1 MDEKLGI
8 IIRQN
13 NTISSIFLRKSFLT
27 LMLILFVSNLYGY
40 DKNRPKIG
48 LVLSGGG
55 ARGLA
60 HIGVLRAL
68 EEKQIPIDYIA
79 GTSMGSIIGGL
90 YATGMST
97 DDLEWVVKSID
108 WDRVFRPTTD
118 RKKQQYSAKQADKNY
133 FVDLELGLSKAG
145 PKSGKGFAGGQHLM
159 LELQRIVGSIK
170 QQNFDDFPI
179 PFRAVAT
186 DLNAAEPYVIDHG
199 DLAMAMRASMA
210 VPLVFGPVEHQ
221 NRLLADGGI
230 LNNLPVDVAK
240 NMGAD
245 IIIAVNISSPLA
257 KVDASSSIISVSYQS
272 VDVALV
278 QNTIQSLGLADIVIA
293 PELKDLGASDF
304 VKYKQFILA
313 GVNGVKKKS
322 LVLDHLSLNENDYL
336 TMIDSRNLLI
346 QAIPQVIDFVGFNG
360 NMRTSIERLSRK
372 TEHIIGKPFVT
383 AEIQDLSD
391 ELAVDNDILTV
402 TYKVV
407 TNDKDQQGIEFNIKE
422 KSWGPDYLKFGLKV
436 ADDFDSNTRISLL
449 ARHHRYNI
457 NRKGGEWINDVSV
470 GSVLQWRS
478 ELNQPL
484 DFADKYFASATL
496 LLSKDSRRFY
506 GNIFNSSLENPEHE
520 DEFDIRPTGEYDI
533 KDYNFGIDLGMN
545 ITENSE
551 FRAGLWFMDQNVVS
565 VINDSEFETAI
576 NRSTGVRFKY
586 GLDTLDKAIYSRSGI
601 DLKTEVGFF
610 DDVQWFNFD
619 IFQRFPISDNT
630 AIHLGFQG
638 DFVHNAEDGEVLF
651 AYGGLENFAGYPHHS
666 LLGLNAIVMELG
678 AFTELD
684 KINLPIFGSPK
695 FIIKGHFG
703 NVWQHHI
710 AFEDMLYGYS
720 AGLSVDVVNTV
731 LFLGSGYTDGGDF
744 RFYLR
749 LGTGF

>member
-1 MDEKLGI
+1 MDISIKQTKLRNI
-8 IIRQN
+8 AKIKKL
-13 NTISSIFLRKSFLT
+13 TIVVLIFLCVFD
-27 LMLILFVSNLYGY
+27 LFAY
-40 DKNRPKIG
+40 DINRPKIG

-60 HIGVLRAL
+60 HIGVLREL
-68 EEKQIPIDYIA
+68 EAKKIPIDYIA
-79 GTSMGSIIGGL
+79 GTSMGSIVGGL

-97 DDLEWVVKSID
+97 DDLEWIVRSID
-108 WDRVFRPTTD
+108 WDRVMRPTTD
-118 RKKQQYSAKQADKNY
+118 RKKQEYSAKQADKDY
-133 FVDLELGLSKAG
+133 FVDLELGLSKEG
-145 PKSGKGFAGGQHLM
+145 PKTGKGFAGGQQLM

-170 QQNFDDFPI
+170 EQNFDDFPI

-186 DLNAAEPYVIDHG
+186 DLNAAEPYAIGYG

-210 VPLVFGPVEHQ
+210 VPLVFGPVEHHG
-221 NRLLADGGI
+221 RFLVDGGI

-240 NMGAD
+240 QMGAD

-257 KVDASSSIISVSYQS
+257 KVDENSSLISVSYQS

-293 PELKDLGASDF
+293 PDLEGLGAADF
-304 VKYKQFILA
+304 EKFKDIIAA
-313 GVNGVKKKS
+313 GVKGVETKS
-322 LVLDHLSLNENDYL
+322 LVLDHLSLSEKDYL
-336 TMIDSRNLLI
+336 TMIDSRNLMI
-346 QAIPQVIDFVGFNG
+346 QAIPKAIDFISFKG
-360 NMRTSIERLSRK
+360 NKRTSIERLQKK
-372 TEHIIGKPFVT
+372 TEYIIGKPFVT
-383 AEIQDLSD
+383 SEIQDLSE
-391 ELAVDNDILTV
+391 ELAIENDILTV

-407 TNDKDQQGIEFNIKE
+407 TNDKNQQGIEFNVEE

-457 NRKGGEWINDVSV
+457 NRKGGEWINDISV
-470 GSVLQWRS
+470 GSVLQWKS

-484 DFADKYFASATL
+484 DFIDKYFASANI

-506 GNIFNSSLENPEHE
+506 GNIFNPSQSGQAND
-520 DEFDIRPTGEYDI
+520 DEFDIQPTGEYDI

-551 FRAGLWFMDQNVVS
+551 FRAGLWFMDQNVVA
-565 VINDSEFETAI
+565 VINDSVFDTAI
-576 NRSTGVRFKY
+576 NRSTGIRFKY
-586 GLDTLDKAIYSRSGI
+586 GLDTLEKAIYSRSGI
-601 DLKTEVGFF
+601 DLKTELGFF

-638 DFVHNAEDGEVLF
+638 DFVHNAEEGEVLF
-651 AYGGLENFAGYPHHS
+651 AYGGLENFAGYPEHS
-666 LLGLNAIVMELG
+666 LLGLNGIVMELG

-684 KINLPIFGSPK
+684 KIKLPIFGSPK
-695 FIIKGHFG
+695 FIVKGHLG
-703 NVWQHHI
+703 NVWQDHI
-710 AFEDMLYGYS
+710 EFENMLYGYS
-720 AGLSVDVVNTV
+720 AGLSVDVANTV
-731 LFLGSGYTDGGDF
+731 LYLGSGYTDGGNF